1 VVRNVLTIGVL
12 AGMLLTG
19 GGCSSSQVPD
29 VTAAS
34 ELFYASLGQ
43 SDAGEA
49 CRLLSPAARSELE
62 QSSGQGCPDALL
74 EEELPAAD
82 DVASAQVYGT
92 MAIVTT
98 GKDTMFLSRFR
109 DGWLVTAVGC
119 QPIGHA
125 DLYDCS
131 VTGS

>member
-1 VVRNVLTIGVL
+1 MRNVLTIGVL
-12 AGMLLTG
+12 AGVLLT

-29 VTAAS
+29 VTAAA

-62 QSSGQGCPDALL
+62 QSSGEGCTGRPPGGGA
-74 EEELPAAD
+74 PGAD
-82 DVASAQVYGT
+82 KVASAQVYGT

-98 GKDTMFLSRFR
+98 GKDTMFLGRFR

-131 VTGS
+131 VKGS

>member
-1 VVRNVLTIGVL
+1 MRNVLTIGVL
-12 AGMLLTG
+12 AVVLLA
-19 GGCSSSQVPD
+19 GGCSSGQVPD
-29 VTAAS
+29 VTAAAERS
-34 ELFYASLGQ
+34 TRQWVSPTQAKP
-43 SDAGEA
+43 AA
-49 CRLLSPAARSELE
+49 LLSPAARTELE
-62 QSSGQGCPDALL
+62 QSSGEACPDAVL
-74 EEELPAAD
+74 EEELPGAD

-98 GKDTMFLSRFR
+98 GKDTMFLGRFR